1 MNAQNAQLAGA
12 LIGLGATI
20 TQAMD
25 EIEDFVPCGHP
36 ASIVI
41 DCLSSLDASLSDE
54 QRSEQLDTVTN
65 LINHVSEKRGVPAH
79 SIVDIDAIGGIKTK
93 LLGELQDVATAIKET
108 TNLDHQGVNAWIYR
122 SLAAIETNGTLEAAE
137 RMAEV
142 QVIKAAVKT
151 I

>member
-12 LIGLGATI
+12 LVGLGATI

-36 ASIVI
+36 ATVVI
-41 DCLSSLDASLSDE
+41 DGLSSLNDRLTDD
-54 QRSEQLDTVTN
+54 QRNDQMATVTG
-65 LINHVSEKRGVPAH
+65 LIDHVSEKRGVPAH
-79 SIVDIDAIGGIKTK
+79 PVVDIDSIGGIKTR
-93 LLGELQDVATAIKET
+93 LLGELQDVASAVKDS

-122 SLAAIETNGTLEAAE
+122 SLAAIETTGTLEAAE